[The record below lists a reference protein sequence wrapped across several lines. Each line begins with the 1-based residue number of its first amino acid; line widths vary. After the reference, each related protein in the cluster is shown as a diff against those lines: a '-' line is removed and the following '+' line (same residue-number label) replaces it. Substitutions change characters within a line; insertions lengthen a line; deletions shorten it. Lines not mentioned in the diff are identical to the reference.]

1 MDNARR
7 GTITLVKMNHILIT
21 AACAALVWIA
31 RTNNQQDARSR
42 ETVRI
47 YNAATDT
54 VETVEKVV
62 KTDEQWRALLTPE
75 QYQVTR
81 LSGTERPFSGS
92 CPIPEG
98 GKSGVYQCV
107 CCGTDLFRYGTKFE
121 SGTGWPS
128 FYEPVSDLNVT
139 LLEDRSHG
147 MVRTEVRCARCDA
160 HLGHVFDD
168 GPPPTGKR
176 YCINAAALKPAEK
189 QQRMKAAFAAGCFWG
204 VESAF
209 RQYLGKGVVSTRVGY
224 TGGHLDN
231 PTYEQVCS
239 HTTGHAEAVEI
250 TYDPSKIS
258 YEQLLDVFWSIHDPT
273 TPNRQGPD
281 IGSQYRSAIFYHS
294 PEQKRAAEASKKRL
308 EESKRFADP
317 VVTEIVEAGRFWPAE
332 EYHQQY
338 FEKRGVKPTCHLPP

>member
-1 MDNARR
+1 MLRNVLLSAVGAGLVLLTMSNA
-7 GTITLVKMNHILIT
+7 GKHEKSV
-21 AACAALVWIA
+21 
-31 RTNNQQDARSR
+31 

-47 YNAATDT
+47 YNAARDS
-54 VETVEKVV
+54 VETVEKIV

-75 QYQVTR
+75 QYRITR
-81 LSGTERPFSGS
+81 LAGTERPFTGT
-92 CPIPEG
+92 CPVPEG

-128 FYEPVSDLNVT
+128 FYEPVSELNVR

-147 MVRTEVRCARCDA
+147 MLRTEVRCARCDA

-176 YCINAAALKPAEK
+176 YCINAVALKPAK
-189 QQRMKAAFAAGCFWG
+189 NNAKPQKATFAAGCFWG

-209 RQYLGKGVVSTRVGY
+209 RRYLGKGVISTRVGY
-224 TGGHLDN
+224 TGGHTEN
-231 PTYEQVCS
+231 PTYELVCS

-250 TYDPSKIS
+250 TYDPNKIS
-258 YEQLLDVFWSIHDPT
+258 YQQLLDIFWSIHDPT
-273 TPNRQGPD
+273 TPDRQGPD

-294 PEQKRAAEASKKRL
+294 PQQKKQAEESKKHL
-308 EESKRFADP
+308 EESKRFAAP
-317 VVTEIVEAGRFWPAE
+317 IVTEITQAGTFWPAE

-338 FEKRGVKPTCHLPP
+338 FEKRGVEPACQVPS